1 MLKIWDKYPAL
12 KTELAEVK
20 KFMKNNIDSG
30 EKYIDEPIIEL
41 IDSGGKMLRPALV
54 LIGSRFG
61 HHEDSDAY
69 KMASIIEL
77 LHISTL
83 IHDDIIDD
91 SKSRRGNLS
100 VQYKYG
106 KNSAVFIGDY
116 LFTKGFSLLAKNYTM
131 DEMDHLSKAISKIC
145 LGEIRQ
151 NTLKLS
157 HSLSVKKYL
166 KMIAGKT
173 AALFALSLY
182 VGAKIAEVE
191 ESDMKLLGKIGYQ
204 MGMAFQI
211 QDDILDF
218 TGDPDLLGK
227 DLINDIKEGYYS
239 LPIIYA
245 KKNGLAHVDLESLS
259 PSEIINQVESSG
271 GIEKARNVAN
281 KYIEKTYKLLDLL
294 PENESKDILVDI
306 INILVSRNY

>member
-1 MLKIWDKYPAL
+1 MLEIWNKYPAL
-12 KTELAEVK
+12 KNDLDAVK
-20 KFMKNNIDSG
+20 QFMKNNINSG
-30 EKYIDEPIIEL
+30 EKYIDDPIIDL

-61 HHEDSDAY
+61 NTEDSDAY
-69 KMASIIEL
+69 KMASIVEL

-83 IHDDIIDD
+83 IHDDIIDE
-91 SKSRRGNLS
+91 SQTRRGNLS

-116 LFTKGFSLLAKNYTM
+116 LFTKCFSLLAQNYTM
-131 DEMDHLSKAISKIC
+131 DEMDELSKAISKIC

-166 KMIAGKT
+166 RMIAGKT
-173 AALFALSLY
+173 AALFSLSLY
-182 VGAKIAEVE
+182 VGAKISEVE
-191 ESDMKLLGKIGYQ
+191 ENEMKLLGKIGYQ

-211 QDDILDF
+211 QDDVLDF

-245 KKNGLAHVDLESLS
+245 KKNGLANINLESLP
-259 PSEIINQVESSG
+259 PSEIIERVKNSG
-271 GIEKARNVAN
+271 AIEKSKSVAN

-294 PENESKDILVDI
+294 PDNDSKNILEDI
-306 INILVSRNY
+306 INILVNRNY

>member
-1 MLKIWDKYPAL
+1 MLEIWNKYPAL
-12 KTELAEVK
+12 KNDLDAVK

-30 EKYIDEPIIEL
+30 EKYIDEPIIDL

-61 HHEDSDAY
+61 NTEDSDAY
-69 KMASIIEL
+69 KMASIVEL

-91 SKSRRGNLS
+91 SQTRRGNLS

-116 LFTKGFSLLAKNYTM
+116 LFTKCFSLLAQNYTM
-131 DEMDHLSKAISKIC
+131 DEMDELSKAISKIC

-182 VGAKIAEVE
+182 VGAKISEVE
-191 ESDMKLLGKIGYQ
+191 ENDMKLLGKIGYQ

-211 QDDILDF
+211 QDDVLDF

-245 KKNGLAHVDLESLS
+245 KKNGLATVDLESLAS
-259 PSEIINQVESSG
+259 SEIIEQVKNSG
-271 GIEKARNVAN
+271 AIEKSKSVAN

-294 PENESKDILVDI
+294 PDSDSKDILDEI

>member
-1 MLKIWDKYPAL
+1 MLEIWDKYPAL

-30 EKYIDEPIIEL
+30 EKYIDEPIIDL
-41 IDSGGKMLRPALV
+41 INSGGKMLRPALV

-61 HHEDSDAY
+61 DYENSSAY
-69 KMASIIEL
+69 KMASIVEL

-116 LFTKGFSLLAKNYTM
+116 LFTKCFSLLAKNYTM
-131 DEMDHLSKAISKIC
+131 DEMDELSKAISKIC

-151 NTLKLS
+151 NTLKLT

-191 ESDMKLLGKIGYQ
+191 VNDMKLLGKIGYQ

-245 KKNGLAHVDLESLS
+245 KKNGLANVNLESLT
-259 PSEIINQVESSG
+259 PSEIIMKVKSSG
-271 GIEKARNVAN
+271 GIEKSKKVAN
-281 KYIEKTYKLLDLL
+281 KYIEKTFKLLDLL
-294 PENESKDILVDI
+294 PENESKNILEDI

>member
-1 MLKIWDKYPAL
+1 MLEIWNKYPTL
-12 KTELAEVK
+12 KTDLEKVT
-20 KFMKNNIDSG
+20 KFMESNIDSG
-30 EKYIDEPIIEL
+30 EKYIDEPIIDL
-41 IDSGGKMLRPALV
+41 INSGGKMLRPALV
-54 LIGSRFG
+54 LIGSSFG
-61 HHEDSDAY
+61 KNIPSDTY
-69 KMASIIEL
+69 KMASIVEL

-91 SKSRRGNLS
+91 SKTRRGNFS

-116 LFTKGFSLLAKNYTM
+116 LFTKCFSLLAKNYTM
-131 DEMDHLSKAISKIC
+131 EEMDELSKAISKIC

-151 NTLKLS
+151 NTLKIT
-157 HSLSVKKYL
+157 HNLSVKKYL

-182 VGAKIAEVE
+182 VGGKISEVE
-191 ESDMKLLGKIGYQ
+191 KNDRKLLGKIGYQ

-218 TGDPDLLGK
+218 TGDPNLLGK

-239 LPIIYA
+239 LPVIYA
-245 KKNGLAHVDLESLS
+245 KKSNLADIELESLS
-259 PSEIINQVESSG
+259 ASEIIKKVKASGAIEES
-271 GIEKARNVAN
+271 KKVADR
-281 KYIEKTYKLLDLL
+281 YIEKTYKLLDLL
-294 PENESKDILVDI
+294 PDIESKDILEDI
-306 INILVSRNY
+306 IEILVSRNY

>member
-1 MLKIWDKYPAL
+1 MLEIWNKYPAL
-12 KTELAEVK
+12 KTELNQTK
-20 KFMKNNIDSG
+20 KFMKSNIDSG
-30 EKYIDEPIIEL
+30 EEYIDKPIINL

-54 LIGSRFG
+54 IIGSNFG
-61 HHEDSDAY
+61 KKKPSDTY
-69 KMASIIEL
+69 KMASIVEL

-91 SKSRRGNLS
+91 SKTRRGDLS
-100 VQYKYG
+100 VQFKYG

-116 LFTKGFSLLAKNYTM
+116 LFTKCFSLLAKNYTM
-131 DEMDHLSKAISKIC
+131 DEMDELSKAISKIC

-151 NTLKLS
+151 NTLKLT

-166 KMIAGKT
+166 RMIAGKT

-182 VGAKIAEVE
+182 VGAKISEVE
-191 ESDMKLLGKIGYQ
+191 ENDMKLLGKIGYQ

-245 KKNGLAHVDLESLS
+245 KKSELTNIDLVSLDA
-259 PSEIINQVESSG
+259 SEIIQKVKESG
-271 GIEKARNVAN
+271 AIEKSKAVAN

-294 PENESKDILVDI
+294 PDIESKNILKDI
-306 INILVSRNY
+306 IDILVSRNY